1 MGKGVGDRIKEE
13 ELKKKNQ
20 EIAELSASLSEG
32 EPEGAKMPFF
42 LPRKHSVKNYYED
55 SDLCVW
61 FKQFRG
67 GCAWAKEEWTKRRAS
82 KTGNEISGP
91 GCFDGFCRESAI
103 DRGVEWTHET
113 HRASLECR
121 DLRVRSESKLRV
133 EKTWRNLLHTRES
146 AGSTDPPRWQAEDDF
161 AASRA
166 PSRTQLPALKT
177 LRWAKKPSQD
187 CWMFRKTT
195 TKAKCGEYRRSIM
208 LLFFQRKPLQEER
221 NWGDVG
227 QHQLA

>member
-32 EPEGAKMPFF
+32 EPEGAKMPLF
-42 LPRKHSVKNYYED
+42 LSRKHSVKNYYED

-103 DRGVEWTHET
+103 DRGVEWTHEM
-113 HRASLECR
+113 HRASLECW

-133 EKTWRNLLHTRES
+133 EKT
-146 AGSTDPPRWQAEDDF
+146 
-161 AASRA
+161 
-166 PSRTQLPALKT
+166 
-177 LRWAKKPSQD
+177 
-187 CWMFRKTT
+187 
-195 TKAKCGEYRRSIM
+195 
-208 LLFFQRKPLQEER
+208 
-221 NWGDVG
+221 
-227 QHQLA
+227 